1 MVGGRIMA
9 EETTSKERKRLIK
22 LWEAYEKQEKEFSEA
37 LKKILGLEKILREEK
52 KMKSSLRQLIEDK
65 NREIMDLELRNT
77 TLNTDLNEMRPQV
90 EESGR
95 LLAESKKRYAKLYAL
110 TEEVEE
116 ELERTR
122 REVAAR
128 DRWFKENISNLE
140 RLKRSLDERKL
151 LIEQAQKG
159 EEVSSAKIMLN
170 LEKPGIEEEI
180 ASVVGEE
187 EMSEMDEEIEE
198 MEEEIQEGTPERTI
212 PDKVNWSEEK
222 TVKSRIDVIKEFSK
236 IESLNPTLANGLF
249 NAGFTTF
256 KQLQGATT
264 SELMAVKGFDELRIE
279 SLRIDLIDVALE

>member
-1 MVGGRIMA
+1 MA

>member
-1 MVGGRIMA
+1 MA
-9 EETTSKERKRLIK
+9 EETTSKERRRLIK
-22 LWEAYEKQEKEFSEA
+22 LWEAYEKQEKEYSEA

-151 LIEQAQKG
+151 LIEQAEKG

-180 ASVVGEE
+180 ASVVAEE

-198 MEEEIQEGTPERTI
+198 IEEDIRVEEEVRSVPERA
-212 PDKVNWSEEK
+212 VLVEEN

-264 SELMAVKGFDELRIE
+264 SELMAVKGFDEVRIE